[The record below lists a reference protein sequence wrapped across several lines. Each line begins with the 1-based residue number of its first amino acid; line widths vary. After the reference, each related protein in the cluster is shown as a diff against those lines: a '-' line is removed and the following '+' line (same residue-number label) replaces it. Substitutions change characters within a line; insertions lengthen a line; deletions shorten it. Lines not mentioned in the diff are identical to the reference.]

1 MKLIES
7 KVEII
12 PQGMGLDGV
21 HRQIELAGRTCYK
34 SEDKIT
40 SDSAKGFVEKMI
52 SSGHTAMLEHGTV
65 YLMITYQSGQSLS
78 DSFVGKYRNNKYS
91 KVKVLDIFDGPA
103 QDHMLIRTEAYI
115 TTNLRVIVENNWLD
129 DLRYICEPTEYHERR
144 ISVRFTCDRGVSHEL
159 VRHRV
164 FSFAQESTR
173 YCNYS
178 RDKFGNELT
187 FIIPSWMA
195 LNSGE
200 YSRELTS
207 KGVSIV
213 GDGYYADVADIAG
226 DKEAL
231 FIYHLLTCENRYL
244 SLLDMGWTPQ
254 QARQVLPNALKTE
267 VVMTGFMSDWE
278 HFFELRCAEN
288 VHPDMRKLAV
298 VLKDKL
304 YDKS

>member
-21 HRQIELAGRTCYK
+21 HRQIEIAGRTCYK

-65 YLMITYQSGQSLS
+65 YLNIPAKPLEE
-78 DSFVGKYRNNKYS
+78 DAWRLINNKYTKYTYDNGTS
-91 KVKVLDIFDGPA
+91 TNYV
-103 QDHMLIRTEAYI
+103 
-115 TTNLRVIVENNWLD
+115 TTNFRVLVENNWLP
-129 DLRYICEPTEYHERR
+129 LLTYLSEPTEFHPKR

-267 VVMTGFMSDWE
+267 VVMTGFESDWS

-288 VHPDMRKLAV
+288 AHSDMRKLAIE
-298 VLKDKL
+298 LKK
-304 YDKS
+304 KFNCAGQ